1 MENTEGSNKPR
12 PGFEPGV
19 SSPRTGLHGYELQKA
34 VARAV
39 GKQPMTLKP
48 TPPHEAKNRFL
59 KDKQPGVTH
68 KTLKNYRTTLRQFCD
83 WLDEQQVTNL
93 NDLDSEVIQRYKEHR
108 LSQVKVITARQD
120 MMTIK
125 QFIEFCEHIAAVP
138 RDMADM
144 VRIPQTSENDEICD
158 DLLTRN
164 EALELLDF
172 LGKYEYATNRH
183 VTLLILWKTG
193 MRMSGLRA
201 LDLGD
206 FDEGRPALEL
216 RHRPTTGTPLK
227 NKERSERDVLIT
239 PETAEVVRDYIDNT
253 RADVTDEHGREPLL
267 TSKTGRVVETTIQRY
282 VYTATRPCYYNAGNC
297 PFDRDPETC
306 EAMSWNASCKCPGSV
321 SPHALRRGYVTAARN
336 AGQPKDVT
344 GDRVNMSGKVLDK
357 HYDKGTSAEK
367 AERRRDYIR
376 DI

>member
-1 MENTEGSNKPR
+1 MS
-12 PGFEPGV
+12 
-19 SSPRTGLHGYELQKA
+19 
-34 VARAV
+34 
-39 GKQPMTLKP
+39 LKP

-59 KDKQPGVTH
+59 KDKQPGVTQ
-68 KTLKNYRTTLRQFCD
+68 KTLKNYRTSLRQFCD
-83 WLDEQQVTNL
+83 WLEGEGVTVL
-93 NDLDSEVIQRYKEHR
+93 TDLDSEVIQRYKEHR
-108 LSQVKVITARQD
+108 LSKVKVITARQD
-120 MMTIK
+120 MMTVK
-125 QFIEFCEHIAAVP
+125 QYIQFCEHIAAVP
-138 RDMADM
+138 RGLAEM
-144 VRIPQTSENDEICD
+144 VRIPQTSEKDEVCD
-158 DLLTRN
+158 DLLTRD
-164 EALELLDF
+164 EATTLLDF
-172 LGKYEYATNRH
+172 LGKFEYASNRH

-193 MRMSGLRA
+193 MRLSGLRA

-227 NKERSERDVLIT
+227 NKEKSERDVLIT
-239 PETAEVVRDYIDNT
+239 HETAEVIRDYVEMN
-253 RADVTDEHGREPLL
+253 RKLVADDHGREPLL
-267 TSKTGRVVETTIQRY
+267 TSKSGRVVETTIQRY
-282 VYTATRPCYYNAGNC
+282 VYTATRPCYYNGGEC
-297 PFDRDPETC
+297 PFDREPESC

-344 GDRVNMSGKVLDK
+344 GERVNMSGKVLNK